1 VDADTIIS
9 HDNIKVAKSLRDFV
23 KKGGSFMEFNT
34 IEEAI
39 EEIKK
44 GNMIVVVDD
53 EDRENE
59 GDLVMAA
66 QMVTPQSI
74 TFMATYGRGMICVPI
89 NEDRANEL
97 DLHLMVDNSSE
108 NMGTAFTVTVDHSS
122 STTGISAFERAKTVK
137 ELTNTKTKKEHFVR
151 PGHVFPLVA
160 KNGGVLKRAGH
171 TEASVDLARLAGLY
185 PSGLI
190 CEIMNDD
197 GTMARVP
204 QLMEYVKL
212 HGLKIITIAQLIEY
226 RRNTEKLIRKA
237 AEAKMPTAFGEFN
250 IVAFENSISKEH
262 HVALVKGDIE
272 GADEPVLVRVHSE
285 CLTGDAFHSL
295 RCDCGEQLN
304 AALKR
309 IADEGRGIL
318 LYMRQ
323 EGRGI
328 GLVNKIRAYELQD
341 VGKDTVEANV
351 LLGFAPDLRDYGIGA
366 QILCDLGVKKIKLL
380 TNNPKK
386 LVGLK
391 GYGLEV
397 VERAPLQIQ
406 ENEVNSFYLKT
417 KKEKM
422 GHLLDDDYKEE

>member
-1 VDADTIIS
+1 M
-9 HDNIKVAKSLRDFV
+9 K
-23 KKGGSFMEFNT
+23 FNT

-44 GNMIVVVDD
+44 GNMVVVVDD

-59 GDLVMAA
+59 GDLVLAA
-66 QMVTPQSI
+66 EKVTPQSI
-74 TFMATYGRGMICVPI
+74 TFMATYGRGMICVPL
-89 NEDRANEL
+89 EESRANEL
-97 DLHLMVDNSSE
+97 DLHLMVDRNSE

-122 STTGISAFERAKTVK
+122 STTGISAFERAKTIK
-137 ELTNTKTKKEHFVR
+137 ELTNTNARKEDFVR

-160 KNGGVLKRAGH
+160 RNGGVLKRAGH

-185 PSGLI
+185 PAGLI

-204 QLMEYVKL
+204 QLMEYVKQ
-212 HGLKIITIAQLIEY
+212 HNLKIISVAQLIEY
-226 RRNTEKLIRKA
+226 RRSNEKLIKKA
-237 AEAKMPTAFGEFN
+237 ADAKMPTVYGDFR

-262 HVALVKGDIE
+262 HVALVKGDVTT
-272 GADEPVLVRVHSE
+272 DEPVLVRVHSE

-304 AALKR
+304 AALKK
-309 IADEGRGIL
+309 IAEEGRGIL

-323 EGRGI
+323 EGRGR

-341 VGKDTVEANV
+341 QGKDTVEANV
-351 LLGFAPDLRDYGIGA
+351 LLGFPPDLRDYGIGA

-386 LVGLK
+386 IVGLK

-397 VERAPLQIQ
+397 TERIPLQI
-406 ENEVNSFYLKT
+406 EGNEVNSFYLKT

-422 GHLLDDDYKEE
+422 GHLFDV

>member
-1 VDADTIIS
+1 M
-9 HDNIKVAKSLRDFV
+9 K
-23 KKGGSFMEFNT
+23 FNT
-34 IEEAI
+34 IDEAI

-44 GNMIVVVDD
+44 GNMVVVVDD

-66 QMVTPQSI
+66 EKVTPQSI
-74 TFMATYGRGMICVPI
+74 TFMATYGRGMICVPL
-89 NEDRANEL
+89 EEARASEL
-97 DLHLMVDNSSE
+97 DLHLMVDKNNE

-137 ELTNTKTKKEHFVR
+137 ELTILSAVKGDFVR

-160 KNGGVLKRAGH
+160 RNGGVLKRAGH

-185 PSGLI
+185 PAGLI

-204 QLMEYVKL
+204 QLMEYVKH

-226 RRNTEKLIRKA
+226 RRSNEKLIRKA
-237 AEAKMPTAFGEFN
+237 ADAKMPTAHGEFR

-262 HVALVKGDIE
+262 HVALVKGDVTT
-272 GADEPVLVRVHSE
+272 DEPVLVRVHSE

-304 AALKR
+304 AALMK
-309 IADEGRGIL
+309 IAEEGRGIL

-341 VGKDTVEANV
+341 QGKDTVEANV
-351 LLGFAPDLRDYGIGA
+351 LLGFPPDLRDYGIGA

-397 VERAPLQIQ
+397 VERIPLLI
-406 ENEVNSFYLKT
+406 EGNEVNSFYLKT

-422 GHLLDDDYKEE
+422 GHLFDV